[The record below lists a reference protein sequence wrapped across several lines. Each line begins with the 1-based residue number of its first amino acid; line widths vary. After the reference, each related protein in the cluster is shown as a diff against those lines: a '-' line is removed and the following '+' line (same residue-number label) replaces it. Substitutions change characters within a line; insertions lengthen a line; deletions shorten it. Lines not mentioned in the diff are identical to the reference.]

1 VPEDTSAPQS
11 AVRPD
16 TAPPTTTMAFV
27 WSYVRRYLLVHL
39 GGMAAITVA
48 ALSIETTQ
56 TYVLGAM
63 VNALSGHASDFF
75 GTSIGPLTA
84 FVLFCAAWLLANFF
98 HYIYSPYSL
107 RMQLLMRVRVQ
118 DDLFAYLLNHAP
130 RYFLDQ
136 ASGSL
141 VTRIRQAAVSS
152 GAIIEYLWGNLCRLG
167 VMLSVTGYLIWK
179 QVPDLVVPF
188 GVFLVVVTTA
198 SWLMAQRMRA
208 YSKTMAKASS
218 ELSARMVDAVSNWD
232 IVRSFARAVYER
244 LTFAPFSAAEYDAI
258 LKLRWVATGMRLV
271 LHVVSFGFLGWFCW
285 GAYETAR
292 AGEMTAGMFTMIVS
306 FSVLVASYVR
316 GLGDNLFAYF
326 EHHGIVSEALST
338 LLTPHEIVDAPDAR
352 ALHIAGGGI
361 EVRDV
366 SFAYHDGTP
375 VFDRF
380 TLTINP
386 GERVGVVGAS
396 GAGKSTLIRL
406 LRRQF
411 PVSSGQILIDGQ
423 DIAHVAWDSLH
434 EAIAEVPQSPG
445 MFHRTVRD
453 NVRYSRPEASDADV
467 IAAAKLAHCHEFIA
481 ARPKGYDSVVGEKGM
496 KLSGG
501 ERQRIAI
508 ARAFLKNAPILI
520 LDEATSSLDSEA
532 EHLIQ
537 DGLLKLM
544 EGRTVIAIAHRLST
558 IMHLDR
564 IVVLDR
570 GRIAEQG
577 THADLLTR
585 GGIYARLWN
594 RQAGGF
600 L

>member
-1 VPEDTSAPQS
+1 
-11 AVRPD
+11 
-16 TAPPTTTMAFV
+16 MAFV

-338 LLTPHEIVDAPDAR
+338 LLTPHEIVDAPDAH
-352 ALHIAGGGI
+352 ALRIVGGGI
-361 EVRDV
+361 DVRDV

-537 DGLLKLM
+537 DGLVKLM